1 MVEKTNITKKQNS
14 SVKSVKA
21 KAVSVQR
28 QRSAQPRKQR
38 KAIYT
43 ADLHQ
48 KQKYL
53 HVPLSKDLR
62 ARHAK
67 KNVQVRK
74 GDTVKIMRGQYKR
87 KQGKVET
94 VDLKRS
100 RILIEGAHKEK
111 RDGMKS
117 YYPIHPSNVQ
127 IISLELSDK
136 KRKEKLMVKKKNTS
150 VGTTTKTPATNIKN
164 EIKK

>member
-1 MVEKTNITKKQNS
+1 MVEKTNIAKKQNS
-14 SVKSVKA
+14 SVKPVKA
-21 KAVSVQR
+21 KALGLQKRKST
-28 QRSAQPRKQR
+28 QPRKQR
-38 KAIYT
+38 KTIYT
-43 ADLHQ
+43 ANLHQ

-62 ARHAK
+62 SRHGK
-67 KNVQVRK
+67 KNVQVRA

-87 KQGKVET
+87 KQGKVDT

-100 RILIEGAHKEK
+100 RLLIEGAQKEK

-117 YYPIHPSNVQ
+117 FYPIHPSNVQ

-150 VGTTTKTPATNIKN
+150 VGTTKTPVTNIKN
-164 EIKK
+164 ETKQ